1 MTDLTFG
8 QAPATSRPAAALRA
22 VTPVGGW
29 LSFALVLAMC
39 LVLAAAMDDARIIL
53 NHGEWTDSLVWAAV
67 GGVVIGSLGPTVG
80 WGRWRTFLI
89 GSVLAALIMPLFV
102 GAAMP
107 DAQDSPAGWYTDAAG
122 AAWNAFSDLVLKNL
136 GVTDQVG
143 HHMLLLAL
151 WVWASSMF
159 AGYAVFGHRRPLNA
173 VALIGVLLV
182 LNMTLT
188 TNDQLVY
195 LVLYSLAALFL
206 LIRSHTSEEQAD
218 WLRRRIGDPTTIS
231 NLYLRGGT
239 IFITI
244 TVLGALLLTNV
255 AQSKPLAGLWTDL
268 GPQVIEWTRGLSGIL
283 PQSGTGP
290 ALAPEFGSTSLVRT
304 SWVTSPDPVFRVR
317 LQPAD
322 IGFKGLWR
330 VRTYD
335 LIGVSSLE
343 SSATDPFAVAAGESL
358 LAGSG
363 DVAPGVTTNPLV
375 FSVELIQSRQEV
387 ISPATAQTVD
397 VAVTERT
404 LGDGRWFATLERDR
418 TREGYT
424 VTAQI
429 PVESDAEGGLTQNK
443 LRTAGTDYD
452 PDLAQRY
459 AQPIDRSAGILGPYF
474 DEVSTAIDGFGTDNA
489 YDLGATIVDYL
500 QDEDNFK
507 YDSDITG
514 DVDCG
519 DESFVECFA
528 HFRRGFCQYY
538 AGLMVALMRERGY
551 AARAVQGYQTGN
563 ADDASGT
570 IRTIRNDQS
579 HAWVEV
585 FFPGY
590 GWFVFDPTG
599 GGVGSTPTLPVGAA
613 QPSASPRASASSLAR
628 PSESE
633 GTLNEPPLQPPVSGS
648 GSVTGPLIVVTILLA
663 VVVGAVAFAAW
674 RRGPRGPVSADGAYG
689 MVTRMASRFGFAPRP
704 NQTVYEYAGSLAEVV
719 PEARP
724 QLETVAAAKVE
735 VAYGGRKLGVDRL
748 LSLRDAQRRL
758 RTSLLRLAVRRDAR
772 KGRR

>member
-1 MTDLTFG
+1 
-8 QAPATSRPAAALRA
+8 
-22 VTPVGGW
+22 
-29 LSFALVLAMC
+29 
-39 LVLAAAMDDARIIL
+39 
-53 NHGEWTDSLVWAAV
+53 
-67 GGVVIGSLGPTVG
+67 
-80 WGRWRTFLI
+80 
-89 GSVLAALIMPLFV
+89 
-102 GAAMP
+102 MP
-107 DAQDSPAGWYTDAAG
+107 DAESTPAGWDTDTAG
-122 AAWNAFSDLVLKNL
+122 AVWNAFADLVLKNL

-206 LIRSHTSEEQAD
+206 LIRSHTFEEQAD

-239 IFITI
+239 IFITV

-255 AQSKPLAGLWTDL
+255 AQSKPLAGMWTDL

-304 SWVTSPDPVFRVR
+304 SWVTSNDPVFRVR
-317 LQPAD
+317 LQPGD

-335 LIGVSSLE
+335 VIGVSSLE
-343 SSATDPFAVAAGESL
+343 TSATEPLAVAAGEPL
-358 LAGSG
+358 LAASG
-363 DVAPGVTTNPLV
+363 DVAADVKTTPLV
-375 FSVELIQSRQEV
+375 FSVELIQSRSEV
-387 ISPATAQTVD
+387 ISPAMAETVD
-397 VAVTERT
+397 TDVTERT
-404 LGDGRWFATLERDR
+404 LGAGRYFATLERDR
-418 TREGYT
+418 TRDGYT

-429 PVESDAEGGLTQNK
+429 PVESDDEGGLTQNK

-452 PDLAQRY
+452 PELAGLY
-459 AQPIDRSAGILGPYF
+459 AQPIDRASGVIGPYF
-474 DEVSTAIDGFGTDNA
+474 DEVMAAIDETGADNA
-489 YDLGATIVDYL
+489 YDLASTIVGYL
-500 QDEDNFK
+500 QDEDNFT

-528 HFRRGFCQYY
+528 HQRRGFCQYY
-538 AGLMVALMRERGY
+538 AGLMVALMREHGY

-563 ADDASGT
+563 SDDASGT
-570 IRTIRNDQS
+570 LRTIRNDQS

-585 FFPGY
+585 YFPGY

-599 GGVGSTPTLPVGAA
+599 GGQGSTPTLPVGAA
-613 QPSASPRASASSLAR
+613 QPSASPRASASQLVR
-628 PSESE
+628 PSEA
-633 GTLNEPPLQPPVSGS
+633 EPSRLEPGATPGVTG
-648 GSVTGPLIVVTILLA
+648 GGNVTGPLIVVSILLA
-663 VVVGAVAFAAW
+663 VIVGAVAFAAW

-689 MVTRMASRFGFAPRP
+689 MVTRIASRFGFAPRP
-704 NQTVYEYAGSLAEVV
+704 NQTVYEYAGSLAEIL

-758 RTSLLRLAVRRDAR
+758 RMSLLRLAIRRDAR
-772 KGRR
+772 KRRR